1 MRPVRRLLPRFALAL
16 VGAALAAA
24 AAPAAVTNR
33 YAGTTSKGGKM
44 SFRISADGKKVV
56 RFRFASRCPS
66 DSSAGTLVPGSMR
79 IRKDRSFSHRDD
91 RFRIT
96 GRFGTMDARG
106 TARNQTG
113 DCDSGRLRWEATL
126 VRR

>member
-1 MRPVRRLLPRFALAL
+1 MRPGRRLLPRFVLAL
-16 VGAALAAA
+16 VAAGLAAA
-24 AAPAAVTNR
+24 VAPAAVTNR
-33 YAGTTSKGGKM
+33 YAGTTSEGGKM

-79 IRKDRSFSHRDD
+79 IRKDRSFSLHDEQ
-91 RFRIT
+91 FRIT

-106 TARNQTG
+106 TARNRTG